1 VSEQSRRPSEA
12 RRRYRIGGG
21 TVASDL
27 DVGRSGG
34 HVDDLIPGY
43 ALGAL
48 DQLERDAV
56 DRHVRFCE
64 RCADLLAEDLRTVGL
79 IPFTMPRATP
89 SPDIKVALFSRIEHA
104 QRAAAQANVPAVAA
118 RPLPPTLTIPSSR
131 PANEATPATAEARRS
146 ARRIDSRFSW
156 VASAL
161 SVPLLV
167 ALVASG
173 VWAMQ
178 LRGQVGRQAAMVDQ
192 LQSQLANFG
201 AGATSYSL
209 SPGATAPQA
218 EGEVIVG
225 ADQKSGMVRIDLN
238 SKQPGPASSYEMWVV
253 KDGKLVPATE
263 VQVDDHGV
271 GQAPFQLDQPFS
283 NYESVH
289 VKAKPV
295 ATGEAAD
302 TTSDDTLLGNIA
314 GTIGSSSSSNYALP

>member
-1 VSEQSRRPSEA
+1 MSEQSRRPSEA

-27 DVGRSGG
+27 DVGPGG

-48 DQLERDAV
+48 DQFERDAV
-56 DRHVRFCE
+56 DRHLRFCE
-64 RCADLLAEDLRTVGL
+64 RCAALLAADMRTVGL

-89 SPDIKVALFSRIEHA
+89 APDVKVALFSRIEHA
-104 QRAAAQANVPAVAA
+104 QRAAAEANLPTHAGRAV
-118 RPLPPTLTIPSSR
+118 PPTLTIPASR
-131 PANEATPATAEARRS
+131 PLADPAPPAGGQPVRPARR
-146 ARRIDSRFSW
+146 ADSRFSW

-161 SVPLLV
+161 SLPLLM

-178 LRGQVGRQAAMVDQ
+178 LRNQVGQQSAMVGQ
-192 LQSQLANFG
+192 LQAQLANFG

-218 EGEVIVG
+218 EGEIIVG

-238 SKQPGPASSYEMWVV
+238 SKQTGPASSYEMWVV
-253 KDGKLVPATE
+253 QDGKLVPATE
-263 VQVDDHGV
+263 VKVDDHGV

-302 TTSDDTLLGNIA
+302 ATSDDTLLGNIA
-314 GTIGSSSSSNYALP
+314 GTIGSSNSGNYALP